1 VVSKMG
7 GRLIATSMARF
18 CARVHILSLSRRSYP
33 SLSAGPLFSLFCMSQ
48 ACWNIILPGRNV
60 RL

>member
-1 VVSKMG
+1 MG

-33 SLSAGPLFSLFCMSQ
+33 SLSAGPLFSRFCMSQ
-48 ACWNIILPGRNV
+48 AC
-60 RL
+60 